1 MQKEREVMKERK
13 ANYIYMEYLRILCAF
28 MVIMIHVSGANWFKI
43 EIGSMNWIVQAFFN
57 VAGRFSV
64 CVFCMISGA
73 LLLRPDKS
81 VRVQDIFGRY
91 IKRILICFAA
101 GALFTLRFIHS

>member
-1 MQKEREVMKERK
+1 MKERK

-28 MVIMIHVSGANWFKI
+28 MVIMIHVSGANWFRL

-64 CVFCMISGA
+64 CIFAPSRATFFAVSAETAAANAAANAIAAINTITFFISFPSG
-73 LLLRPDKS
+73 
-81 VRVQDIFGRY
+81 
-91 IKRILICFAA
+91 
-101 GALFTLRFIHS
+101 